1 MSNDLV
7 RQVWCKGCFWS
18 ICVINVYSCPSSNL
32 SGKYINTLHS
42 WTLWL
47 TNWMTWRNSW
57 DTRGVCW
64 CIDRRHYTLIVYS
77 VNRMLT
83 RWFSILWDSSCFSL
97 FKRISNYQLNFIIM
111 MCSYHNIFIDGKI
124 NYCKYRYCNTW
135 LFWDTG
141 ENISSMIWTCIS

>member
-1 MSNDLV
+1 M
-7 RQVWCKGCFWS
+7 FWS
-18 ICVINVYSCPSSNL
+18 ICVSNVYSCPSSNL
-32 SGKYINTLHS
+32 SGKYINTYMAGHCDS
-42 WTLWL
+42 QTGWPEEIHEIQEVFVDVL
-47 TNWMTWRNSW
+47 T
-57 DTRGVCW
+57 GV
-64 CIDRRHYTLIVYS
+64 ITLIVYS
-77 VNRMLT
+77 VYRMLT